1 VSVAVAKVRR
11 WSAMLRGAEQ
21 APRVSP
27 LVVIPAL
34 ALVMAVALVL
44 SAGMGAVSVTP
55 RETIG
60 IVAHHLGVHLGIGYD
75 ARADAVIWSIRLPRV
90 VLAALVGGALATAGA
105 ALQGM
110 FRNPLA
116 DPGFIGVS
124 SGASLA
130 AVIVTSLGV
139 RWLGSASVPVAA
151 SIGACLT
158 VALTYG
164 LARHGGRTEVITL
177 VLAGVAVS
185 TMAGAATSFIA
196 YVQSDG
202 QPRSMV
208 FWTLGGLGG
217 ATWETVR
224 MTLPFVLL
232 GVLLTMRHGVALN
245 VLSLGEREA
254 AHLGVDVERVRM
266 ELLVLTALLTGA
278 SVAAAGVVAFVGLIV
293 PHVVRLISGP
303 DNRTLLPA
311 SALGGA
317 TLVLVADLISRT
329 VASPAEIPIGILTAL
344 AGGPC
349 LLLLMMRARS
359 RQGGWG

>member
-1 VSVAVAKVRR
+1 MTAAAAKTRR
-11 WSAMLRGAEQ
+11 WSAMLRGVDQ
-21 APRVSP
+21 TRRVSP
-27 LVVIPAL
+27 LLIIPGL
-34 ALVMAVALVL
+34 AVAMIAALIV
-44 SAGMGAVSVTP
+44 SAGVGAVSVSPAQTL
-55 RETIG
+55 G
-60 IVAHHLGVHLGIGYD
+60 IISHHLGIHLGIGYES
-75 ARADAVIWSIRLPRV
+75 RADAVIWSIRLPRV
-90 VLAALVGGALATAGA
+90 VLAALIGGSLATAGA

-130 AVIVTSLGV
+130 AVSVISLGI
-139 RWLGSASVPVAA
+139 RWLGSATIPIAA
-151 SIGACLT
+151 SIGASVT

-185 TMAGAATSFIA
+185 TMAGAATSFIT
-196 YVQSDG
+196 YVQSGG

-217 ATWETVR
+217 ATWNTVET
-224 MTLPFVLL
+224 TLPFALI

-245 VLSLGEREA
+245 VLALGEREA
-254 AHLGVDVERVRM
+254 AHLGIDVERVRI

-293 PHVVRLISGP
+293 PHAIRLASGP
-303 DNRTLLPA
+303 DNRILLPA

-317 TLVLVADLISRT
+317 TLVVLADLISRT
-329 VASPAEIPIGILTAL
+329 VASPAELPLGILTAL

-349 LLLLMMRARS
+349 LLLLMLRAR
-359 RQGGWG
+359 RQQGGWG